1 MRLSCKILLLAS
13 FFGFSCTEEE
23 EEEGA
28 SEQQFREVAGAFRA
42 VNQVRHKR
50 RNWEKSRPVGSASF
64 FPF

>member
-13 FFGFSCTEEE
+13 FFGFSCSEEE

-28 SEQQFREVAGAFRA
+28 EQQFREVAGAFRA